1 MFRELLKRLFGPAT
15 PPIDP
20 VCNWQL
26 TFITDGPTPTRD
38 LGQVR
43 GTASDALSEAI
54 KRHAR
59 TLDHQAPHIIVRG
72 AYKVTP
78 AETVIQD
85 LGYTY
90 RIRWSPPENAFIAT
104 CDEFPYFKC
113 HGNSH
118 DEAFKDLQD
127 IVELESEMISA
138 QLGNDLTIKTV
149 EASTPSRR

>member
-1 MFRELLKRLFGPAT
+1 MLKELWKRLFSPPTA
-15 PPIDP
+15 PIDP
-20 VCNWQL
+20 MCNWQL
-26 TFITDGPTPTRD
+26 TFISDGPTPTRD

-43 GTASDALSEAI
+43 STASDALSEAI

-59 TLDHQAPHIIVRG
+59 TLDHQAPHIIVKG

-78 AETVIQD
+78 AETTIID

-90 RIRWSPPENAFIAT
+90 RVKWSPTENAFIAT

-118 DEAFKDLQD
+118 DEAFKNLQE

-138 QLGNDLTIKTV
+138 QLGSDLRIKTV